1 MASRTN
7 HSVDRALSLLRL
19 LARAHRPV
27 RFADIQAQ
35 SGIPKGTLHSLL
47 ASLEAAEFARRSA
60 QGYEIGLAAFEVGTA
75 VRVPASLRAAVA
87 PLLDEQSSLGEA
99 CHFGMLDG
107 GDVVYLDRRDYSHDA
122 LHYTLPVGSR
132 KPAYSTALGKAMLAL
147 QPDAEIE
154 ALYPGRLPM
163 LTPRTL
169 TSRAEL
175 LAVLAGIRDR
185 GYATESEEF
194 DPWCLLHRGG
204 RPAPRRQLRPEHHR
218 ARGAHAGAGTGGQV
232 PARASGGAAPPDRRA
247 DHSRMVRAGGAHCA
261 RGRGGSDMTSAPF
274 QADAQEG
281 RLDVV
286 HANGGL
292 ESVQKA
298 TDASVQHRERVLNVN
313 LTSVFLVC
321 LAAQRHM
328 YQRGAGSVVIT
339 SSLHATATVPEA
351 AAYAASGGVYALMHA
366 LALEVAPHG
375 VGVNAVN
382 PRVIGTPMLR
392 GEMLA
397 AAELEAQLSK
407 LAASHPLGRL
417 GQPWE
422 VAAVVLFLASEAASF
437 SPAQRSLSTAA

>member
-19 LARAHRPV
+19 LAHAHRPV

-154 ALYPGRLPM
+154 ALYPGRLAV

-169 TSRAEL
+169 TSRADL
-175 LAVLAGIRDR
+175 LAVLAGIRER
-185 GYATESEEF
+185 GYATESEEST
-194 DPWCLLHRGG
+194 PGVCCIGVAG
-204 RPAPRRQLRPEHHR
+204 RLRDVSYGLSITVPVVRMREPELAAKFLPVLAAVLRRLTGALTTAEWFEPGAITLVQEGLAREGPRLPRKDLRWPPTEMETVPHPR
-218 ARGAHAGAGTGGQV
+218 ARSVMRIEGG
-232 PARASGGAAPPDRRA
+232 DRA
-247 DHSRMVRAGGAHCA
+247 DHR
-261 RGRGGSDMTSAPF
+261 
-274 QADAQEG
+274 
-281 RLDVV
+281 
-286 HANGGL
+286 
-292 ESVQKA
+292 
-298 TDASVQHRERVLNVN
+298 
-313 LTSVFLVC
+313 
-321 LAAQRHM
+321 
-328 YQRGAGSVVIT
+328 
-339 SSLHATATVPEA
+339 
-351 AAYAASGGVYALMHA
+351 
-366 LALEVAPHG
+366 
-375 VGVNAVN
+375 
-382 PRVIGTPMLR
+382 
-392 GEMLA
+392 
-397 AAELEAQLSK
+397 
-407 LAASHPLGRL
+407 
-417 GQPWE
+417 
-422 VAAVVLFLASEAASF
+422 
-437 SPAQRSLSTAA
+437 

>member
-75 VRVPASLRAAVA
+75 VRAPASLRAAVA

-154 ALYPGRLPM
+154 ALYPGRLPV

-175 LAVLAGIRDR
+175 LVLLVGIRER

-194 DPWCLLHRGG
+194 DFWCLLHRGG
-204 RPAPRRQLRPEHHR
+204 RPAPRRQLRPEHHC
-218 ARGAHAGAGTGGQV
+218 ARGAHAGAGIGGEV
-232 PARASGGAAPPDRRA
+232 PACARGGAAPPERRA
-247 DHSRMVRAGGAHCA
+247 DHGGMVRARGDHCGT
-261 RGRGGSDMTSAPF
+261 GRTRP
-274 QADAQEG
+274 
-281 RLDVV
+281 
-286 HANGGL
+286 
-292 ESVQKA
+292 
-298 TDASVQHRERVLNVN
+298 
-313 LTSVFLVC
+313 
-321 LAAQRHM
+321 
-328 YQRGAGSVVIT
+328 
-339 SSLHATATVPEA
+339 
-351 AAYAASGGVYALMHA
+351 
-366 LALEVAPHG
+366 
-375 VGVNAVN
+375 
-382 PRVIGTPMLR
+382 
-392 GEMLA
+392 
-397 AAELEAQLSK
+397 
-407 LAASHPLGRL
+407 
-417 GQPWE
+417 
-422 VAAVVLFLASEAASF
+422 
-437 SPAQRSLSTAA
+437 